1 MSTTKFFT
9 NFTALIIKSIL
20 LVGKLVGRVISMIA
34 FLIFCLI
41 VLILVYFIFS
51 NLNIRNFHKIHF
63 LYTTNILL
71 YNLIFKTLKYYNNRK
86 IYNRYIKNI
95 FYIENEIIK
104 YLKLGF
110 KNPNSLLFQSFFYL

>member
-1 MSTTKFFT
+1 MFTTKFFT
-9 NFTALIIKSIL
+9 NFTALIIKSTL
-20 LVGKLVGRVISMIA
+20 LVGETRWQSNKQIA

-41 VLILVYFIFS
+41 VLILIYFIFS

-71 YNLIFKTLKYYNNRK
+71 NNLIFKTLKYYNNKK

-104 YLKLGF
+104 YYKARI
-110 KNPNSLLFQSFFYL
+110 